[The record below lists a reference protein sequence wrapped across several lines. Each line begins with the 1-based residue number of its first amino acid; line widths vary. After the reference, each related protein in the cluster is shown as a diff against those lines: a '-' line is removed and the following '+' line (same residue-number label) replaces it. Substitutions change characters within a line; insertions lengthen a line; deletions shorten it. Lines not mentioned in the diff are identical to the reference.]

1 MKNVCRFS
9 LSTDI
14 ETNPGPIFHVDPSK
28 TVCAPYS
35 QGNRVIFG
43 ETAGQQCLAMCLCA
57 LIYNKRQGISSSQDL
72 IQIMNIG
79 NELYSNLSHLAR
91 QSFLMFTE
99 LPSYL
104 TVFETDYLLT
114 YSESHSGRVTGE
126 CHIEGYQ
133 YCVPFLRAFELLLTE
148 SYTAFILTVDS
159 NAVCIYLSNDGKVKI
174 FDSHSRDKYGKSHPL
189 GMCVLLEAETINN
202 VILHFQSLSN
212 ESVNL
217 N

>member
-28 TVCAPYS
+28 TICAPYS
-35 QGNRVIFG
+35 QGNQVIIG
-43 ETAGQQCLAMCLCA
+43 ETAGQQCLSMCLCA
-57 LIYNKRQGISSSQDL
+57 LIYNKKQGISSSPDL

-114 YSESHSGRVTGE
+114 YSEIYSGRVTVTGNV
-126 CHIEGYQ
+126 CLISKQTNSTTQGFNAPRSGLP
-133 YCVPFLRAFELLLTE
+133 PFPPFDPMTDSA
-148 SYTAFILTVDS
+148 TVS
-159 NAVCIYLSNDGKVKI
+159 QQWKK
-174 FDSHSRDKYGKSHPL
+174 
-189 GMCVLLEAETINN
+189 
-202 VILHFQSLSN
+202 
-212 ESVNL
+212 
-217 N
+217 